1 MEKCKHPEGMSVN
14 INGIPIDPCLYATQ
28 RVFTNCTVEISRCKN
43 CGHIEINWYKTANTE
58 EIPEEEWDNYL
69 IPYHD

>member
-1 MEKCKHPEGMSVN
+1 MRLDGSN
-14 INGIPIDPCLYATQ
+14 IRSGTRCIYRIYAA
-28 RVFTNCTVEISRCKN
+28 RYVRDLKEN

-58 EIPEEEWDNYL
+58 EIPEEEWGNYL